1 MRNELEKSEIRFGG
15 RSIGSGAGV
24 FVVAEIGINHNGSVA
39 EAAKLIE
46 VAAEC
51 GADAVKFQSFHAD
64 QLLIPSRDRYVQQM
78 GEESAYDLLHRCELS
93 FAEQEKLKTH
103 AEERGIMFFSTPF
116 DKESVDFLDYLE
128 VPVFKVASGDITHTP
143 LLQHIAA
150 KGKPVFLSTGMS
162 YMDEVADAVRCL
174 RQGGVSDILLMHCT
188 ATYPVPSRDMN
199 LRALK
204 TMQSY
209 FDLLTGISDHS
220 RGMLFSLAA
229 VAMGAVVIEKH
240 FTLDRNAVGPDHKAS
255 LDPSGLK
262 KLVRNLR
269 RLEAGLGVGGK
280 RPAKSEA
287 EGRKLGRRSI
297 VAAVD
302 INANEPI
309 VPWMLVCKRPGTGLA
324 PKYCNQVEGM
334 AARRFI
340 AKDTM
345 IQWEDLQSTASAS
358 ASEDYGE
365 DSDRVSF
372 FDPM

>member
-1 MRNELEKSEIRFGG
+1 MRTEQEKTEIRFGG
-15 RSIGSGAGV
+15 RSIGSGASV
-24 FVVAEIGINHNGSVA
+24 FVIAEIGINHNGSVT

-46 VAAEC
+46 AAAEC
-51 GADAVKFQSFHAD
+51 GVDAVKFQSFHAD
-64 QLLIPSRDRYVQQM
+64 QLLIPSNDRYIQQM
-78 GEESAYDLLHRCELS
+78 GAESAYDLLRRCELS

-103 AEERGIMFFSTPF
+103 ANEWGVMFLSTPF

-143 LLQHIAA
+143 LLQHIAT

-174 RQGGVSDILLMHCT
+174 RQGGVSDILLMHC
-188 ATYPVPSRDMN
+188 ASTYPVSPVDMN
-199 LRALK
+199 LRALE

-209 FDLLTGISDHS
+209 FGLLTGISDHS

-240 FTLDRNAVGPDHKAS
+240 FTLDRGAAGPDHKAS

-269 RLEAGLGVGGK
+269 RLETGLGTGGK
-280 RPAKSEA
+280 RPAKAEA

-309 VPWMLVCKRPGTGLA
+309 VPWMLICKRPGTGLA
-324 PKYCNQVEGM
+324 PKYCGQVEGM
-334 AARRFI
+334 TARRFI
-340 AKDTM
+340 ARDTM
-345 IQWEDLQSTASAS
+345 IQWEDLQPTVSGSI
-358 ASEDYGE
+358 SEDYE
-365 DSDRVSF
+365 ADPDRISF